1 MGSTEVSSRP
11 KLYQNSVTMW
21 QRQKQDWIDR
31 STIAFNKSKNRAQQ
45 STMDAWNN
53 SKNRAQQSTMGTW
66 SSSKTRC
73 QRTTMGAWHKSAD
86 SFYNSKDRA
95 QQSARAMVDR
105 SVSRWNE
112 SADQMHQAIR
122 VKRSEDPEMRP
133 RQSSDTTSP
142 PSSPDSTKSGS
153 RFYAQANI
161 STVSSATTAVEV
173 PTKTQPIQ
181 PASAVNT
188 SASPKEQIRALYDA
202 ACTTSLLVDQTRRLR
217 DDRSHILGEIE
228 LDWVNSTI
236 TEADETSKTLSS
248 FIQPFWVAHCKES
261 DGEALERKT
270 WTRRDIQRALKKES
284 RMLQAH
290 SKVETVFGHLVSLP
304 AEMNISSAELK
315 DMEGLALHGVSELPA
330 TRLVSVAEL
339 PGDSLPVLNNYAEL
353 SSPMAI
359 PTIVVTQHDG
369 DEDDDISMRGRSPPP
384 SYEISE
390 VDGVHEIR

>member
-133 RQSSDTTSP
+133 RQST
-142 PSSPDSTKSGS
+142 
-153 RFYAQANI
+153 NI

-248 FIQPFWVAHCKES
+248 FIQPFWVAHCKDS

-315 DMEGLALHGVSELPA
+315 DVEGLALHGVSELPA
-330 TRLVSVAEL
+330 TRVVSVAEL

-369 DEDDDISMRGRSPPP
+369 DEDDDISMRARSPPP